1 MRRYQ
6 IAILLA
12 FSAGVLAGDDA
23 LTRKC
28 LAAQPWGTVGVQDT
42 CPNTFQRFDQKL
54 EPKGD
59 LGGSAAGDL
68 PPDHEK
74 GEQAEA
80 AYAKEGASG
89 VFSRTATGHEGEQ
102 GQYRMDGSEYIIRF
116 KQYKMQDEHRQNL
129 AAAFEESLPESV
141 WEWVERNNP
150 AKRYPTDFGVLRV
163 DEAALKAVQ
172 AAVALIPWVKDLT
185 TQQKIFRSLSSES
198 DSDAKAQRA
207 KGRKR
212 GRKAGPR
219 AGGGASGKSAERAEV
234 HSGPSAPR
242 VDADLPWSPAVEKP
256 PGRLRTKPT
265 IGLDGD
271 DSSLGPDDFGN
282 ASEHSRR
289 QLLYSA
295 GSKSITDA
303 FSASTIWK
311 KGFTG
316 QKVKMAVFD
325 TGVRLDHPH
334 FKNIEE
340 RSNWTHENTLNDGLG
355 HGTFVAGVI
364 ASQGNECQG
373 FAPDALI
380 HTFRVFTNDQV
391 SYTSWF
397 LDAFNYAIATDM
409 NVINL
414 SIGGPDYLDHPF
426 VEKVWELTANNI
438 IMVSAIGNDG
448 PLYGTLNNPADQ
460 MDVIGVGGID
470 YTDHMA
476 SFSSRGMSTWEL
488 PAGYGRTKPDIVT
501 YGRDVIGSKIQGGCR
516 SLSGTSVASP
526 VVAGAVVLLASTVPA
541 EGRWDLLNPAVMK
554 QALVEGA
561 TVINGPHIHEQGM
574 GKLNLINSYNILKAY
589 KPRASTVPGKWD
601 LTNCPYMWPYCK
613 TPLYAGAMPVI
624 LNTTVVNGMGLT
636 GWIEGEPEW
645 VAGQYGKL
653 MDVRFEYSSSL
664 WPWTGFLALYLRVK
678 KEGEFF
684 SGVVQGTVKFTVV
697 SPPARGETRQ
707 RRSIVELPLKLNV
720 IPTPSRRN
728 RLLWDN
734 YHSVRYPPSY
744 LPRDSLDVR
753 QDILDWNGDHPHTNY
768 HDMFN
773 HLRDAGY
780 FVEMLGSPFTCFDA
794 KNYAA
799 VLLVDSEEEFHMEEV
814 EKLHRD
820 IEQEG
825 LGLIVFADWYNVES
839 MVKMRFFDDNTRS
852 WWTPATGGSNVPA
865 LNDLLSKFG
874 IAFGD
879 SVISGQY
886 QLGRHR
892 ISYASGTNIIR
903 FPAGGYLYSFQ
914 MTERA
919 AGQKGRGGNS
929 RNSPAL
935 GMYKPK
941 GKHGAI
947 VVHGDSNCLDSS
959 HIQMTSNCF
968 WVLVKM
974 IEYANSG
981 NLDHS
986 VFASSGLLNSPEGS
1000 PSMNHP
1006 RRRTDVDF
1014 TETSR
1019 VLKHDPVCG
1028 PDTPVE
1034 FQTGADP
1041 QMSAALVE
1049 SPPSK
1054 NSFTQI
1060 QGWLPRSQCLRTPLA
1075 RHSSQTAPARILS
1088 QSCIWTKAGSDLSQ
1102 ARDAPG
1108 GAPADGEGD
1117 KGPGVDLRPHTV
1129 PETNQKAHA
1138 PAKEPQP
1145 LPRELIEQDGMGA
1158 AQHVPSV

>member
-1 MRRYQ
+1 
-6 IAILLA
+6 
-12 FSAGVLAGDDA
+12 
-23 LTRKC
+23 
-28 LAAQPWGTVGVQDT
+28 
-42 CPNTFQRFDQKL
+42 
-54 EPKGD
+54 
-59 LGGSAAGDL
+59 
-68 PPDHEK
+68 
-74 GEQAEA
+74 
-80 AYAKEGASG
+80 
-89 VFSRTATGHEGEQ
+89 
-102 GQYRMDGSEYIIRF
+102 MDGSEYIIRF

-380 HTFRVFTNDQV
+380 HTFRVFTN
-391 SYTSWF
+391 
-397 LDAFNYAIATDM
+397 
-409 NVINL
+409 
-414 SIGGPDYLDHPF
+414 
-426 VEKVWELTANNI
+426 
-438 IMVSAIGNDG
+438 
-448 PLYGTLNNPADQ
+448 DQ

-879 SVISGQY
+879 SVHNAIPDDMS
-886 QLGRHR
+886 RCIH
-892 ISYASGTNIIR
+892 
-903 FPAGGYLYSFQ
+903 
-914 MTERA
+914 A
-919 AGQKGRGGNS
+919 ARGNRGGNS

-1054 NSFTQI
+1054 NSFTSSI
-1060 QGWLPRSQCLRTPLA
+1060 FSWSTSSSESPLLEPNADAAAAPSRAAQPDSGLAAEEPVPTDAA
-1075 RHSSQTAPARILS
+1075 R
-1088 QSCIWTKAGSDLSQ
+1088 Q
-1102 ARDAPG
+1102 AQQPDSASKDPEPVLHLDKGGLGPFRKRGDAPG